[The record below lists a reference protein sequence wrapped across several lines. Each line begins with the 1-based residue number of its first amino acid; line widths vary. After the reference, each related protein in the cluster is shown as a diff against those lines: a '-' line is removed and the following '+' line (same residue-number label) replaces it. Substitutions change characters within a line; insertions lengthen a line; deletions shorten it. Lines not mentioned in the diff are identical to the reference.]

1 MIQLFLYNQIMIK
14 ILLAED
20 NQDWLCLQK
29 TLLEEYFGKDEY
41 GICFAKNARTA
52 LNCLK
57 QEKYDAVITD
67 LQMES
72 DFIPEFAGEWLV
84 KQMRELDDYKDTPVL
99 LVSATYNIGFIAEKL
114 GVKYLSKR
122 TLVAAPDIYRCAMN
136 DLLGLN
142 KK

>member
-41 GICFAKNARTA
+41 GICFVKDARTA

-72 DFIPEFAGEWLV
+72 DSPIFG
-84 KQMRELDDYKDTPVL
+84 
-99 LVSATYNIGFIAEKL
+99 AETEA
-114 GVKYLSKR
+114 STER
-122 TLVAAPDIYRCAMN
+122 TLGEERSALPEPASRIWPVMEVVGSRTSISSVTGN
-136 DLLGLN
+136 
-142 KK
+142 